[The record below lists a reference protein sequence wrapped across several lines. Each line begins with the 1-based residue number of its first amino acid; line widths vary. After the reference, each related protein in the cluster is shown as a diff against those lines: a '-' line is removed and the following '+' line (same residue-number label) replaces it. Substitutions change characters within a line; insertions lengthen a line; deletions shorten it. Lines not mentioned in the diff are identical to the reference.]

1 MAGTGERTVPACLST
16 PTAGIMSIFE
26 EMHPFRNFDSPQQFS
41 ELKRMLGEAI
51 SRGHLELIPVI
62 RRWEV
67 RVDEEWYREKETGA
81 IYSLVAPDPPANG
94 WWERVDIDSFNAI
107 EQRPQ

>member
-1 MAGTGERTVPACLST
+1 
-16 PTAGIMSIFE
+16 MSIFE
-26 EMHPFRNFDSPQQFS
+26 EMHPHRQFETPQQFN

-51 SRGHLELIPVI
+51 SRGDVEVIPVI

-67 RVDEEWYREKETGA
+67 PVDEEWYRDKESGA
-81 IYSLVAPDPPANG
+81 IYSLVAPEPPADG

-107 EQRPQ
+107 KQQLQ